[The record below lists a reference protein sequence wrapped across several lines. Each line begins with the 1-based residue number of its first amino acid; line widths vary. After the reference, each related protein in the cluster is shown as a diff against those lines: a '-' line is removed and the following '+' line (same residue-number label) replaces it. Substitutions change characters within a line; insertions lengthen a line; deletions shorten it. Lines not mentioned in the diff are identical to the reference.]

1 MNIISVPSSPVGLN
15 VSQPRLVKEKVPV
28 VVDVLVIGAHVLI
41 LQQQYINVYSH
52 INVFSMQV

>member
-1 MNIISVPSSPVGLN
+1 M
-15 VSQPRLVKEKVPV
+15 
-28 VVDVLVIGAHVLI
+28 VVDGLVIGAHVLI